1 MGQCSAQLVLIDGT
15 ILFCQLAP
23 HQGQLHTFITDR
35 VLAGQQDTTEAC
47 PSGKTEPHWEP
58 MLGQCIHPSHRLT
71 EEREA

>member
-35 VLAGQQDTTEAC
+35 VLAGQQDTERTE
-47 PSGKTEPHWEP
+47 
-58 MLGQCIHPSHRLT
+58 
-71 EEREA
+71 